1 MLTDV
6 IIRRA
11 ALDDAD
17 SIIEFNCALAL
28 ETEGINLVFDVVSEG
43 VEKLLQDQ
51 NLGFYL
57 VAQKNEEIIGCL
69 MITSEWSDWRNS
81 VFWWVQSVYVRPD
94 SRKQGIYRSLYQFVQ
109 NIANKNSDVAGFR
122 LYVEKENF
130 KAQNT
135 YTSLGMAET
144 QYLMFEELKASVNYF
159 QYNA

>member
-43 VEKLLQDQ
+43 VKKLLQDQ

-81 VFWWVQSVYVRPD
+81 VFWWIQSVYVRPD
-94 SRKQGIYRSLYQFVQ
+94 SRKQDVYRSLYQFVQ

-135 YTSLGMAET
+135 YVSLGMAET

>member
-6 IIRRA
+6 IIRHA
-11 ALDDAD
+11 DLDDAD

-43 VEKLLQDQ
+43 VKKLLQDQ

-81 VFWWVQSVYVRPD
+81 VFWWIQSVYVRPD
-94 SRKQGIYRSLYQFVQ
+94 SRKQDVYRSLYQFVQ

-135 YTSLGMAET
+135 YVSLGMAET

>member
-1 MLTDV
+1 
-6 IIRRA
+6 
-11 ALDDAD
+11 
-17 SIIEFNCALAL
+17 
-28 ETEGINLVFDVVSEG
+28 
-43 VEKLLQDQ
+43 
-51 NLGFYL
+51 
-57 VAQKNEEIIGCL
+57 

-94 SRKQGIYRSLYQFVQ
+94 SRKQGVYRSLYQYVQ

>member
-43 VEKLLQDQ
+43 VKKLLQDQ

-81 VFWWVQSVYVRPD
+81 VFWWIQSVYVRPD
-94 SRKQGIYRSLYQFVQ
+94 SRKQDVYRSLYQFVQ

-135 YTSLGMAET
+135 YVSLGMAET
-144 QYLMFEELKASVNYF
+144 QYLMFEGLKASVNYF

>member
-6 IIRRA
+6 IIRHA
-11 ALDDAD
+11 DLDDAD

-28 ETEGINLVFDVVSEG
+28 ETEGINLVLDVVSEG
-43 VEKLLQDQ
+43 VKKLLQDQ
-51 NLGFYL
+51 SLGFYL

-81 VFWWVQSVYVRPD
+81 VFWWIQSVYVRPD
-94 SRKQGIYRSLYQFVQ
+94 SRKQGVYRSLYQFVQ
-109 NIANKNSDVAGFR
+109 NIVNKNSDVAGFR

-144 QYLMFEELKASVNYF
+144 QYLMFEELKASVNYL
-159 QYNA
+159 Q